1 MTRVLPTQGRPSKR
15 WPHLGVW
22 QMCLGPNSPIPGPRL
37 QLVILDTEGKVVR
50 RMEQIEGA
58 CIDEGYVDFF
68 LSHNCRPAVHEHPMV
83 DIDAAGNIAE
93 VLHPDYRQELGMDIY
108 LKILENWALKYGKP
122 EYAL

>member
-1 MTRVLPTQGRPSKR
+1 MKTLFDTSLPERTWTTLSVAGF
-15 WPHLGVW
+15 
-22 QMCLGPNSPIPGPRL
+22 NAPIPGALFRASNKPCCGVPL
-37 QLVILDTEGKVVR
+37 GGIGTG
-50 RMEQIEGA
+50 
-58 CIDEGYVDFF
+58 C
-68 LSHNCRPAVHEHPMV
+68 V